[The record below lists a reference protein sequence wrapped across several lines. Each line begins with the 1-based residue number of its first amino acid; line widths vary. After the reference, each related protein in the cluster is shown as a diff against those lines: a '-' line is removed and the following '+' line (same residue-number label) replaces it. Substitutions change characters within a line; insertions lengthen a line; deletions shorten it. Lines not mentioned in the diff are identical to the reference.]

1 MLDLLIHVDIFRW
14 KKFLSAEKTMFQ
26 KPITQT
32 TILTAEI
39 GGDGGGDHD
48 GGFVN
53 DLMRFR
59 STVAVGESV
68 VVVSRLQ
75 YNT

>member
-1 MLDLLIHVDIFRW
+1 MF
-14 KKFLSAEKTMFQ
+14 EKPRTQ
-26 KPITQT
+26 IT
-32 TILTAEI
+32 ISTAEI
-39 GGDGGGDHD
+39 GGDHD

-59 STVAVGESV
+59 STESVVVV

-75 YNT
+75 NNT